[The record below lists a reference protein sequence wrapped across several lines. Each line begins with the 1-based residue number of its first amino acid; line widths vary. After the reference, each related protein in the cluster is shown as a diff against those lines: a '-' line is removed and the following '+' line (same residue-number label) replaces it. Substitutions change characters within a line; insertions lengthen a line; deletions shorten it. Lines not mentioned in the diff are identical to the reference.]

1 MTWRV
6 CPEEKEG
13 AEMIDDLL
21 SQSEIN
27 ALLSGGSLGGG
38 GVQGLSPEQQSVA
51 DDLAGIFSSSIGSVF
66 GMLAGKDVSAEV
78 TKSESLAQAE
88 VAAASGEEPFAFRVK
103 TGGLNA
109 APIAILTT
117 VKCALTLADLMM
129 GGEGKELPE
138 EAGELYLNAAQE
150 GLSQVVGSAFTSMSG
165 LLAGK
170 RLMPEDVSSALETGE
185 WRPFPSLGADDSLWS
200 ASVTLTIEGLGDFPV
215 TVLVP
220 MDTLKAIADEV
231 QATVAGKQK
240 EQPAQPQPAAQQ
252 QVQQQ
257 RPAPQP
263 AQAPPPRQYA
273 EGAGEVAPSFGNVYD
288 QSSVDVRPAEFIP
301 LTQKG
306 VSGFGGKIDLVAD
319 IPVRVTV
326 ELGRT
331 RKNIA
336 DILNMTPG
344 SVIELDKMAGEP
356 VDVLVN
362 SKLIAKGE
370 VVVIDENF
378 GVRITEILSSAGRVH
393 SL

>member
-1 MTWRV
+1 
-6 CPEEKEG
+6 
-13 AEMIDDLL
+13 MIDELL

-27 ALLSGGSLGGG
+27 ALLSGNSGLGEGSATGNSGA
-38 GVQGLSPEQQSVA
+38 LSSEQRAVLEDIA
-51 DDLAGIFSSSIGSVF
+51 NIFSSSAASVF
-66 GMLAGKDVSAEV
+66 GMLAGKEV
-78 TKSESLAQAE
+78 TAHVRQSEAVSQE
-88 VAAASGEEPFAFRVK
+88 EMVASVEEAPFVFRVQA
-103 TGGLNA
+103 GGLDN
-109 APIAILTT
+109 APITVLAT

-150 GLSQVVGSAFTSMSG
+150 GLSQVVGAAFTSMSG
-165 LLAGK
+165 LLGGK
-170 RLMPEDVSSALETGE
+170 RLMPENVASSLEEGEWLPFSALDAAEMI
-185 WRPFPSLGADDSLWS
+185 WRVY
-200 ASVTLTIEGLGDFPV
+200 VTLEIEGLGSFP
-215 TVLVP
+215 LDILLP
-220 MDTLKAIADEV
+220 LDAAKSIADEV
-231 QATVAGKQK
+231 HAIVADKPQP
-240 EQPAQPQPAAQQ
+240 EQPAPRPEAQAPAAH
-252 QVQQQ
+252 
-257 RPAPQP
+257 QP
-263 AQAPPPRQYA
+263 AQAQAQAPQQHPQMQFAAMDGGP
-273 EGAGEVAPSFGNVYD
+273 APSFGNVYD
-288 QSSVDVRPAEFIP
+288 QASVDVRPAEFVP
-301 LTQKG
+301 LTQKS
-306 VSGFGGKIDLVAD
+306 VAAFGGKIDLVAD

-378 GVRITEILSSAGRVH
+378 GVRITEIVTSAGRVH